1 MSINEYLKETASKLV
16 ISESEKSSITTSIN
30 TLEHRLSLY
39 FGVQIKDKFIFGSY
53 TRGTIL
59 PRKVDENSDI
69 DYMIVFDNPNNYKP
83 QTFLNKLK
91 NFAEARY
98 STSEIYQSSPTI
110 VLELN
115 KIKFELVPAYYRYGL
130 CYISDGQ
137 GGWMYTN
144 PNNFN
149 TSLVETNKNN
159 KYLIKPIIRL
169 VKYWNIVKNK
179 RFFSSFKIEETI
191 ADQLKYAYFSCITYT
206 DYLKKAFSSLKGLT
220 YNNDVQERI
229 DKAIDK
235 IQESLEYEND
245 NMPLTA
251 LSKIKQIIPEI

>member
-1 MSINEYLKETASKLV
+1 MSINEYLKEIASKLV
-16 ISESEKSSITTSIN
+16 ISDNEKNGINISIN
-30 TLEHRLSLY
+30 TLEQRLKLY
-39 FGVQIKDKFIFGSY
+39 FETDIKDKFIFGSY

-69 DYMIVFDNPNNYKP
+69 DYMIVFDNPKEYKP

-91 NFAEARY
+91 DFAEARY

-115 KIKFELVPAYYRYGL
+115 KIKFELVPAYYQYGL

-149 TSLVETNKNN
+149 ASLVETNKNN

-169 VKYWNIVKNK
+169 IKYWNVVKNK
-179 RFFSSFKIEETI
+179 RFFSSFKIEEIITN
-191 ADQLKYAYFSCITYT
+191 QLKDAYFSCITYT

-220 YNNDVQERI
+220 DNNDVHERI
-229 DKAIDK
+229 DKSIDK
-235 IQESLEYEND
+235 IQESLDYENN
-245 NMPLTA
+245 NMPITA

>member
-1 MSINEYLKETASKLV
+1 MSINEYLRETASKLV
-16 ISESEKSSITTSIN
+16 VSENEKGSIGTSIN
-30 TLEHRLSLY
+30 TLAHRLDLY
-39 FGVQIKDKFIFGSY
+39 FGVQIKNKFIFGSY

-59 PRKVDENSDI
+59 PRKVDDNSDI
-69 DYMIVFDNPNNYKP
+69 DYMIVFDNPNDCKP

-115 KIKFELVPAYYRYGL
+115 KIKFELVPAYYQYGL
-130 CYISDGQ
+130 CYISDGN

-149 TSLVETNKNN
+149 ISLMETNKNN

-169 VKYWNIVKNK
+169 IKYWNIEKNK

-191 ADQLKYAYFSCITYT
+191 TDQLKYAYLSCITYT
-206 DYLKKAFSSLKGLT
+206 DYLKKAFLSLKDLT
-220 YNNDVQERI
+220 YNNDVHERI

-235 IQESLEYEND
+235 IQESLEYEKCNLS
-245 NMPLTA
+245 MTA